1 MTTRSTIPA
10 AGADQAA
17 ASAGADADQAASAA
31 GADRVLPG
39 GSPSAL
45 LEHLVLAG
53 LAFVPLLLVDRGVVS
68 TDTKTYL
75 YLDPVRFLGQVASMW
90 YPTVALG
97 TVTHQY
103 IGYLFPMGPY
113 YALTAVAHVPT
124 WIAQRVW
131 LGALLFAAGAG
142 VLALSRALR
151 IRGPGRIVAAL
162 AFMWSPYVLQYSG
175 RISVILMPWAA
186 LPWLV
191 ACTVLALRNQH
202 RSAEGTPDAHRRSWR
217 YPALFALVIALSS
230 GINASSVLYI
240 VIGPVLWL
248 LWAVAVEKEATWR
261 DAGVVLAQMGA
272 LSVLV
277 SAWWIVGLVIEAG
290 FGVDILRYTESVRAT
305 SSTSTPLEVLRGLGY
320 WYFYGSGPTGPWTQ
334 SVVLYTRWVW
344 LVALSYLVPLL
355 AFASAVL
362 VRWRRRGYFVLLTV
376 VGVVASV
383 GAYPYAHPPPLG
395 AALEAFMDDTTAG
408 FAMRSTDRATPLAVL
423 GLAMLLGAGVTA
435 AWRRRRAAGWIAAST
450 LSAVVLANNP
460 AIFNGDAAVVHGL
473 TQPATLPSYDLAA
486 ARYLDSVHRATRV
499 LAIPGNAFAAYT
511 WGDTNDTPQPAVLT
525 RPFVTR
531 EQQVMG
537 SLATA
542 DTLYAV
548 DAPIQAHVERW
559 SALAPMAR
567 LLSAGDVMVEYDQTP
582 LRYGSPQAVPLA
594 RSLART
600 PAGLSD
606 PKSFGAPGQRVAK
619 PVVDPDLLAGTTA
632 GSPDAEKPPP
642 VVVYTVRDPRPIVR
656 AEPDTG
662 ALIVA
667 GDATGLDT
675 LAAQG
680 FLDTKSAIYYAGT
693 LDRHPALLHRLA
705 ARGATLVVTDTNREQ
720 GFRWNGLGGNAG
732 QVQTAPGTTASGA
745 SAATATTT
753 RTPTDSPIDLFTT
766 STDPSTPPGSRTV
779 ATYVGA
785 ADVTASS
792 YGNPVT
798 YVPGERPY
806 DAIDGDLRTAWETG
820 TYVSDV
826 DGQWWQVA
834 FGHRVGADH
843 VTLVQPLFGTRKRAI
858 SEVTLTFTG
867 SRPVTVHLGPASRRR
882 HGQVVDFTR
891 RTFRTLRITIDATT
905 SEHGTPV
912 GFAEVEVPGQHVS
925 EVLKMPTDLLSRLG
939 ASSLRDR
946 LVVSMT
952 RTRGSPYTT
961 STAEPTT
968 TLARTFTLPT
978 ARTFTLTGTATLSR
992 DLGDNEIDRL
1002 LGVPGSTGRGIVATS
1017 SSRLTGAPG
1026 DTAGAA
1032 ADGNP
1037 STVWQS
1043 GFGAKDVVGAWLRYR
1058 LPSPLSVDRMSL
1070 VVVADRRHSVPAAVT
1085 ISATTRATGR
1095 TETRDVALPPI
1106 ARSAVP
1112 GTTVT
1117 VPLSFPAVTGST
1129 ITVSFPKVLERR
1141 ATLSDHK
1148 RTEIL
1153 PLGIAALGIP
1163 GLRVPSPPR
1172 MLPGTCQSDLLT
1184 IDGHP
1189 VAVRVVG
1196 RTSSAL
1202 SDGQVTLEACGA
1214 DARGIR
1220 LSAGRHVVESAL
1232 ATGPHVPGW
1241 NVDELTLTSAAGGGP
1256 TPAVAPTP
1264 PVGAA
1269 AATPAVAA
1277 PAPAAPRVVAREISA
1292 TSWSLAVRHASAP
1305 FELVLGESL
1314 DAGWHAVATPGPA
1327 AKRGARSVTLGPPTL
1342 VDAFANGWQVSR
1354 ADLRALGGSHFT
1366 VSLVWTPQRLAWA
1379 GIAVSAVAIPGCVL
1393 LAALPRRRR
1402 AVRKRRHAAPRS
1414 RRAMTGSRRAM
1425 TEHESATSA
1434 ASWATEP
1441 SLALPVGGARGRS
1454 HPWWSVVAI
1463 AVVTGAL
1470 GASLTSPL
1478 AGLAIAAA
1486 VVAGLAF
1493 RPLRVIASAAAAGFL
1508 AAAAALVVAGQLLHP
1523 APGGGSW
1530 PAAYAGAASLAAI
1543 AVAFLGADAVVDYAT
1558 APAPGPGP
1566 DPAPVPAPDPVSDP
1580 TPEPVSDPTPDAASA
1595 PGDSE

>member
-1 MTTRSTIPA
+1 MTTRTTIHAP
-10 AGADQAA
+10 
-17 ASAGADADQAASAA
+17 SS
-31 GADRVLPG
+31 GADRAAPAQRHGAGSAGPEPRWRYRLLPG
-39 GSPSAL
+39 GSPSGL

-53 LAFVPLLLVDRGVVS
+53 LAFVPLLLVDRGIVS

-75 YLDPVRFLGQVASMW
+75 YLDPARFLGQVASMW

-113 YALTAVAHVPT
+113 YALVAAVHVPT
-124 WIAQRVW
+124 WIAQRIW
-131 LGALLFAAGAG
+131 LGAILFAAGAG

-151 IRGPGRIVAAL
+151 VRGPGRIVAAL

-186 LPWLV
+186 LPWLI
-191 ACTVLALRNQH
+191 ACTVLALRNRC
-202 RSAEGTPDAHRRSWR
+202 RSAEGTPDALRTSWR
-217 YPALFALVIALSS
+217 FPALFALVIALSS

-248 LWAVAVEKEATWR
+248 VWAVAVEKEATWR
-261 DAGVVLAQMGA
+261 DAGVVLVKMGA

-277 SAWWIVGLVIEAG
+277 SAWWIVGLMIEAG

-320 WYFYGSGPTGPWTQ
+320 WYFYGSGATGPWTQ

-362 VRWRRRGYFVLLTV
+362 VRWRHRGYFVLLAV

-383 GAYPYAHPPPLG
+383 GAYPYTHPPLLG
-395 AALEAFMDDTTAG
+395 AALKAFMDDTTAG
-408 FAMRSTDRATPLAVL
+408 FAMRSTDRATPLALL

-435 AWRRRRAAGWIAAST
+435 AWRQRLAAGWIAATT

-486 ARYLDSVHRATRV
+486 ARYLSSVHRGTRV

-542 DTLYAV
+542 DTLYAI

-567 LLSAGDVMVEYDQTP
+567 LVSAGDVMVEYDQTP

-600 PAGLSD
+600 PSGLFD
-606 PKSFGAPGQRVAK
+606 PRSFGMPGQRVAK
-619 PVVDPDLLAGTTA
+619 PVVDPDLLAGTPHTK
-632 GSPDAEKPPP
+632 KPPP
-642 VVVYTVRDPRPIVR
+642 VVVYTVRDPRPVVR

-662 ALIVA
+662 ALVVA
-667 GDATGLDT
+667 GDATGLET

-680 FLDTKSAIYYAGT
+680 VLDTKSAVYYAGT
-693 LDRHPALLHRLA
+693 LDRHPAMLQRLA
-705 ARGATLVVTDTNREQ
+705 ADGATLVVTDTNRKQ
-720 GFRWNGLGGNAG
+720 GFRWNGLDANAG
-732 QVQTAPGTTASGA
+732 QVQTAGGTST
-745 SAATATTT
+745 TTVTT

-766 STDPSTPPGSRTV
+766 STDPRTPPGSRTV

-792 YGNPVT
+792 YGNPVS
-798 YVPGERPY
+798 YVPGDRPY
-806 DAIDGDLRTAWETG
+806 SAIDGDLRTAWETG
-820 TYVSDV
+820 TFVSDV
-826 DGQWWQVA
+826 AGQWWQVA
-834 FGHRVGADH
+834 FGHQVRADH

-858 SEVTLTFTG
+858 SQVTLTFTG
-867 SRPVTVHLGPASRRR
+867 RRPVTVHLGPASRRP
-882 HGQVVDFTR
+882 HGQVVRFTR
-891 RTFRTLRITIDATT
+891 RTFRSLRITIDATT

-912 GFAEVEVPGQHVS
+912 GFAEVEVPGQHVT
-925 EVLKMPTDLLSRLG
+925 ELLQMPTDLLARLG

-946 LVVSMT
+946 LVISMT

-961 STAEPTT
+961 ATAEPTT
-968 TLARTFTLPT
+968 TLVRAFTLPT
-978 ARTFTLTGTATLSR
+978 ARTFTLTGTASLSR
-992 DLGDNEIDRL
+992 DLGDAEIDRL
-1002 LGVPGSTGRGIVATS
+1002 VGVPGSTGRGVVATS
-1017 SSRLTGAPG
+1017 SSRLTGALQ

-1058 LPSPLSVDRMSL
+1058 LPSPITFDRMSL
-1070 VVVADRRHSVPAAVT
+1070 VVVADRRHSVPSALA

-1095 TETRDVALPPI
+1095 TETRDVALPPVV
-1106 ARSAVP
+1106 RSAVP

-1117 VPLSFPAVTGST
+1117 LPLSFPAVTGS
-1129 ITVSFPKVLERR
+1129 VLKVTFTKVAEKR
-1141 ATLSDHK
+1141 ATLADGK

-1153 PLGIAALGIP
+1153 PLGIAELGIP
-1163 GLRVPSPPR
+1163 GLRVPSPPT
-1172 MLPGTCQSDLLT
+1172 MLPGTCQADLLK
-1184 IDGHP
+1184 IDGRP
-1189 VAVRVVG
+1189 VTVRVVG
-1196 RTSSAL
+1196 RVSTAL
-1202 SDGQVTLEACGA
+1202 SGGQVTLEPCGA

-1232 ATGPHVPGW
+1232 ATAPVLSPAAGASGGGTSSGGSPAGSSPTGALAGTPPDVPGW
-1241 NVDELTLTSAAGGGP
+1241 NVDELTLSSLAGGGP
-1256 TPAVAPTP
+1256 APGAP
-1264 PVGAA
+1264 GAA
-1269 AATPAVAA
+1269 APV
-1277 PAPAAPRVVAREISA
+1277 PGPKPRVRAKETSA
-1292 TSWSLAVRHASAP
+1292 TSWSLAIRHATAP

-1314 DAGWHAVATPGPA
+1314 DAGWHAVATPGPGA
-1327 AKRGARSVTLGPPTL
+1327 TRGARSVTLGAPEL

-1354 ADLRALGGSHFT
+1354 ADLRTLGGSDFT

-1379 GIAVSAVAIPGCVL
+1379 GIAISAAAILGCVL
-1393 LAALPRRRR
+1393 LAAIPRRRR
-1402 AVRKRRHAAPRS
+1402 RHHPARVGRRTVLPERPGEAAASAPR
-1414 RRAMTGSRRAM
+1414 
-1425 TEHESATSA
+1425 
-1434 ASWATEP
+1434 EP
-1441 SLALPVGGARGRS
+1441 SLALLLGRAPPRRL
-1454 HPWWSVVAI
+1454 PWWRVATI
-1463 AVVTGAL
+1463 ALLTGAL
-1470 GASLTSPL
+1470 GAAFTSPL
-1478 AGLAIAAA
+1478 VGIAVAAA
-1486 VVAGLAF
+1486 VAVGLTL
-1493 RPLRVIASAAAAGFL
+1493 RPLRAVASVAAVGCL
-1508 AAAAALVVAGQLLHP
+1508 AAAAALVLAGQLLHP

-1530 PAAYAGAASLAAI
+1530 PAEYAGAAALAAV

-1558 APAPGPGP
+1558 APAPA
-1566 DPAPVPAPDPVSDP
+1566 PADD
-1580 TPEPVSDPTPDAASA
+1580 E
-1595 PGDSE
+1595 

>member
-10 AGADQAA
+10 AGTDQAA
-17 ASAGADADQAASAA
+17 PATPWRGSPNAGPIP
-31 GADRVLPG
+31 GWRRRVLPG

-45 LEHLVLAG
+45 FEHLVLAG
-53 LAFVPLLLVDRGVVS
+53 LAFIPLLLVDRGVVS

-113 YALTAVAHVPT
+113 YALTAAIHVPT

-131 LGALLFAAGAG
+131 LGAILFGAGAG

-151 IRGPGRIVAAL
+151 VRGPGRIVAAL

-191 ACTVLALRNQH
+191 ACTVLALRNH
-202 RSAEGTPDAHRRSWR
+202 RRSALGTPDARRTSWR

-248 LWAVAVEKEATWR
+248 VWAVAVEKEATWR
-261 DAGVVLAQMGA
+261 DAGVVLAKMGA

-277 SAWWIVGLVIEAG
+277 SAWWIVGLMIEAG

-305 SSTSTPLEVLRGLGY
+305 SSTSTPLEALRGLGY

-355 AFASAVL
+355 AFVSAVM
-362 VRWRRRGYFVLLTV
+362 VRWRHRGYFVLLAV

-383 GAYPYAHPPPLG
+383 GAYPYTHPPLLG

-435 AWRRRRAAGWIAAST
+435 AWRRRHAAGWIAAT
-450 LSAVVLANNP
+450 MLSAVVLANNP

-486 ARYLDSVHRATRV
+486 ARYLNSVHRGTRV

-542 DTLYAV
+542 DTLYAI

-567 LLSAGDVMVEYDQTP
+567 LLSAGNVMVEYDQTP
-582 LRYGSPQAVPLA
+582 LRYESPQAVPLA

-600 PAGLSD
+600 PEGLSA
-606 PKSFGAPGQRVAK
+606 PRAFGAPGQRVAK
-619 PVVDPDLLAGTTA
+619 PVVDPDLLAGTARTK
-632 GSPDAEKPPP
+632 KPPP
-642 VVVYTVRDPRPIVR
+642 VVVYTVRDPRPLVR
-656 AEPDTG
+656 AESDTG
-662 ALIVA
+662 TLIVA
-667 GDATGLDT
+667 GDATGLET

-680 FLDTKSAIYYAGT
+680 ILDTKSAIYYAGT
-693 LDRHPALLHRLA
+693 LDRHPMLLHRLA
-705 ARGATLVVTDTNREQ
+705 ASGATLVVTDSNRKQ
-720 GFRWNGLGGNAG
+720 AFRWNGLGGNAG
-732 QVQTAPGTTASGA
+732 QVQPARGATA
-745 SAATATTT
+745 AAATTT
-753 RTPTDSPIDLFTT
+753 AQTPTDSPIDLFTT
-766 STDPSTPPGSRTV
+766 AADPRTPRGSRTV

-806 DAIDGDLRTAWETG
+806 SAMDGDLRTAWETG
-820 TYVSDV
+820 TYQSDV

-834 FGHRVGADH
+834 FGHRISADH

-867 SRPVTVHLGPASRRR
+867 SRPVTVHLGAASRRP
-882 HGQVVDFTR
+882 HGQVIDFTR

-912 GFAEVEVPGQHVS
+912 GFAEVEVPGQHVV
-925 EVLKMPTDLLSRLG
+925 EVLQMPTDLLSRLG
-939 ASSLRDR
+939 TSSLRDR
-946 LVVSMT
+946 LVISMT

-961 STAEPTT
+961 TTPEPTT

-978 ARTFTLTGTATLSR
+978 ARTFTITGTASISR
-992 DLGDNEIDRL
+992 DLGDDEIDRL
-1002 LGVPGSTGRGIVATS
+1002 VGVPGSTGRGVVATS

-1032 ADGNP
+1032 ANGNL

-1058 LPSPLSVDRMSL
+1058 LPSPIRFDHMSL
-1070 VVVADRRHSVPAAVT
+1070 VVVADRRHSVPSEVRV
-1085 ISATTRATGR
+1085 SGTTRTTGR
-1095 TETRDVALPPI
+1095 VETQDITLPRI
-1106 ARSAVP
+1106 VRSAVP
-1112 GTTVT
+1112 GTTDT

-1129 ITVSFPKVLERR
+1129 ITISFPKVLERR
-1141 ATLSDHK
+1141 ATLADHK

-1153 PLGIAALGIP
+1153 PLGIAELGIP
-1163 GLRVPSPPR
+1163 GLRVPSPPK
-1172 MLPGTCQSDLLT
+1172 MLPGTCQRDLLR
-1184 IDGHP
+1184 IDGRA
-1189 VAVRVVG
+1189 VSVRVVG
-1196 RTSSAL
+1196 RASAAL
-1202 SDGQVTLEACGA
+1202 GGHQATLEGCGA

-1232 ATGPHVPGW
+1232 ATAPVSQASGPVPGTASGVPGW
-1241 NVDELTLTSAAGGGP
+1241 NVDELTLSSAPGGGP
-1256 TPAVAPTP
+1256 APVAT
-1264 PVGAA
+1264 
-1269 AATPAVAA
+1269 ATAA
-1277 PAPAAPRVVAREISA
+1277 PAPGPRPRVRARQTSA
-1292 TSWSLAVRHASAP
+1292 TSWSVSVRHATAP

-1327 AKRGARSVTLGPPTL
+1327 AKRGARSVTLGTPTL
-1342 VDAFANGWQVSR
+1342 VDAFANGWQVSH
-1354 ADLRALGGSHFT
+1354 ADLRALGGSDFS

-1379 GIAVSAVAIPGCVL
+1379 GIAVSTVAILGCVL
-1393 LAALPRRRR
+1393 LAALPLRRR
-1402 AVRKRRHAAPRS
+1402 AVRKA
-1414 RRAMTGSRRAM
+1414 RRAMTTRRRAM
-1425 TEHESATSA
+1425 TTRRRAITTRRRAMTTHGPATSV
-1434 ASWATEP
+1434 ASRATEP
-1441 SLALPVGGARGRS
+1441 SLALPLGGVRS
-1454 HPWWSVVAI
+1454 RSRPWWSVAAI

-1470 GASLTSPL
+1470 AAAITSPF
-1478 AGLAIAAA
+1478 AGLVITAA

-1493 RPLRVIASAAAAGFL
+1493 RPLRAIASSAAVGFL
-1508 AAAAALVVAGQLLHP
+1508 AAAGTLVVAGQLLHP
-1523 APGGGSW
+1523 APGGGNW
-1530 PAAYAGAASLAAI
+1530 PAAYAGAAALAAI

-1558 APAPGPGP
+1558 APAPGPAP
-1566 DPAPVPAPDPVSDP
+1566 DPA
-1580 TPEPVSDPTPDAASA
+1580 SA
-1595 PGDSE
+1595 PSDSE